1 MAVLVAVSTLG
12 GSSAPVAAQGGAA
25 VSMVDNAYQPSA
37 VSVPVGARV
46 TWTNSGAA
54 VHTATAQSGAF
65 DSGILNPGQ
74 SFSFTASAPG
84 AIPFFCRV
92 HPDVML
98 GTITVAAAA
107 PAAAPP

>member
-92 HPDVML
+92 HP
-98 GTITVAAAA
+98 
-107 PAAAPP
+107 